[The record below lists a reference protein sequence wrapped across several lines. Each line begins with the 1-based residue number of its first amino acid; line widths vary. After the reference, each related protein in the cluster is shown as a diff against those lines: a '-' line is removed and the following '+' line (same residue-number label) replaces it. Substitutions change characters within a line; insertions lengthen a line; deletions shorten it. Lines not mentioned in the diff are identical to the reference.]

1 MKRIN
6 VGFYNDTLEKIQVRM
21 EKKGLKSQA
30 DCIRELVELG
40 LKIEEAAEKNAGQE
54 TGEDMLLT
62 LLGKID
68 MYMQISLKWALE
80 TRLLTRYTV
89 GQFPKEIDGKQVP
102 VLGEYKEKAIN
113 HIKKITTDVAE
124 LQRELHSE

>member
-21 EKKGLKSQA
+21 EKNALKSQA

-40 LKIEEAAEKNAGQE
+40 LKIEEAAEKNAGKE

-68 MYMQISLKWALE
+68 MYMQINLKWDLE
-80 TRLLTRYTV
+80 TRLLTRYIV
-89 GQFPKEIDGKQVP
+89 GQFPKEIDGKLIP
-102 VLGEYKEKAIN
+102 VLGEYKEKAIK
-113 HIKKITTDVAE
+113 HVKKLFTDEVE
-124 LQRELHSE
+124 LQKELNSE